1 MDGQI
6 ISAAQCAELLTQL
19 QTARTFPARPTARGC
34 AQLIP
39 PPGTGPPAD
48 STDTSAP
55 ATAPADTWAAPA
67 KPPTPTSTT
76 TTVLTEPGLIEWRR
90 IQTAATAIRPPA
102 VDPPGSVGVGTPVA
116 SVAGGRLVVLE
127 EQPTDREHDR
137 GEADDDQ
144 PDVIEGKSAAQ
155 EGSGRS

>member
-1 MDGQI
+1 MVPQV
-6 ISAAQCAELLTQL
+6 AEVSPATLGLLREGGST
-19 QTARTFPARPTARGC
+19 TPAPGSSPTC
-34 AQLIP
+34 
-39 PPGTGPPAD
+39 
-48 STDTSAP
+48 SAP
-55 ATAPADTWAAPA
+55 AAPRSP
-67 KPPTPTSTT
+67 STT